1 MPPTP
6 RHPYEAPTIDRVTG
20 GSVNQ
25 AVADKLW
32 RLHTDYG
39 YFTRD
44 EIEAA
49 LGASD
54 PA

>member
-1 MPPTP
+1 M
-6 RHPYEAPTIDRVTG
+6 ANRVTG
-20 GSVNQ
+20 GPVNQ
-25 AVADKLW
+25 AVVDKLW
-32 RLHTDYG
+32 SLHWDHG

-54 PA
+54 AA